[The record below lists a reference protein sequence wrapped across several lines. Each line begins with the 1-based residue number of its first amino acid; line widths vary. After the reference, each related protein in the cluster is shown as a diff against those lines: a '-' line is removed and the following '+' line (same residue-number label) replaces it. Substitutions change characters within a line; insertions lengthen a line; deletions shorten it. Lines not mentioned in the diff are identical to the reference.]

1 MNILWLL
8 LGIAGLGLG
17 LGLALGTIAAD
28 PAQARTRHKAPAAC
42 HNPPVSFSWER
53 FFFNGPPRPNG
64 CAPAV
69 IDHGVYIG
77 QDPDPSIRAQLRRD
91 PRTGYRE
98 Y

>member
-1 MNILWLL
+1 MNVRWLM
-8 LGIAGLGLG
+8 LGIAG

-28 PAQARTRHKAPAAC
+28 PAQARARKKPPAAC
-42 HNPPVSFSWER
+42 QDRPTSFSWER
-53 FFFNGPPRPNG
+53 FIFNGPPQPNG

-77 QDPDPSIRAQLRRD
+77 QDPDPNIRAQLRRD
-91 PRTGYRE
+91 PRTGFVE

>member
-1 MNILWLL
+1 MNLRGLM
-8 LGIAGLGLG
+8 LGIAG

-28 PAQARTRHKAPAAC
+28 PAQARVRKKPPAAC
-42 HNPPVSFSWER
+42 IDRPASFSLER
-53 FFFNGPPRPNG
+53 FILNGAPQPNG

-69 IDHGVYIG
+69 IEHGQYIG
-77 QDPDPSIRAQLRRD
+77 QDPDPNIRAQLRRD